1 MRVSSFG
8 LADEA
13 LTGKSWTM
21 GIARKRS
28 GRAAMV

>member
-13 LTGKSWTM
+13 LTVKSWTM
-21 GIARKRS
+21 GMAKKRS
-28 GRAAMV
+28 GEVQ